1 MLLEGGILFE
11 GGFVVDT
18 GIEALPTYSV
28 SPTSSSINEGE
39 SLTFNVT
46 TTNVNDST
54 TLYWTVLDI
63 TTDSADFVAT
73 SGSFT
78 ITSNTG
84 SFNITT
90 TNDVTTEG
98 SQTFQMQIRTVSTSG
113 TVVATSSTVT
123 IIDSSTNPTYSVTP
137 TSSSI
142 NEGESLT
149 FNVATTNVVNGTTL
163 YWTILDITTSSSDF
177 VAISGSFTITSNAG
191 SFNITTINDVTTEGS
206 QTFQMQIR
214 TVSTSGTVVATSN
227 TITII
232 DTSTN
237 PTYSV
242 TPTSS
247 SVNEGSSLTFNVA
260 TTNVTD
266 STTLYW
272 TVLNITTSSA
282 DFVATSGS
290 FTITSNAG
298 SFNITASTDVTT
310 EGPETF
316 QVQIRTVSISGTVVA
331 TSSTVTISEPFV
343 PGTGFNGATRA
354 MEIQSDG
361 KIVLVGSFTSYDNTT
376 QNYITR
382 LLTTGAR
389 DTGFS
394 IGTGL
399 GFSTAPIPSALAIQS
414 DSKILVGGNFTSYNG
429 TTQNYLTR
437 LNTDGTRDTGFN
449 LQGAGFNNGTR
460 GIAVQSDGKIVVV
473 GIFTTYNS
481 ATQTRIIRLNSDGTK
496 DTGFSVGTGFNGG
509 ATAVAIQSTGKIV
522 VGGLFTTYNGTTSNY
537 IARLNT
543 DGTIDTT
550 FTTNIGTGFGSGSSI
565 FSIAVQ
571 SDDKILVGGIFTS
584 FNGTTQNRIIRL
596 NSDGTRDTSFVTG
609 TGFNDSTFAIDVQSD
624 GNIIVGGQ
632 FSSYNGSSVGYGIAK
647 LSSSGALNATFTTG
661 TGTGFQAISN
671 SVRGVRTQTDGKIM
685 ACGFFTTFNGNT
697 ANYIARLNSNGTSD
711 S

>member
-1 MLLEGGILFE
+1 
-11 GGFVVDT
+11 
-18 GIEALPTYSV
+18 
-28 SPTSSSINEGE
+28 
-39 SLTFNVT
+39 
-46 TTNVNDST
+46 
-54 TLYWTVLDI
+54 
-63 TTDSADFVAT
+63 
-73 SGSFT
+73 
-78 ITSNTG
+78 
-84 SFNITT
+84 
-90 TNDVTTEG
+90 
-98 SQTFQMQIRTVSTSG
+98 MQIRTVITSG

-123 IIDSSTNPTYSVTP
+123 IIDTSTNPTYSVTP

-214 TVSTSGTVVATSN
+214 TVSTSGTVVATSS
-227 TITII
+227 TVTII

-272 TVLNITTSSA
+272 TILNITTTSA
-282 DFVATSGS
+282 DFTATSGS

-298 SFNITASTDVTT
+298 SFNITTINDGTT
-310 EGPETF
+310 EGSETF

-331 TSSTVTISEPFV
+331 TSSTVTISEPFA

-394 IGTGL
+394 IGTGF
-399 GFSTAPIPSALAIQS
+399 GFSTAPIPISLTIQS
-414 DSKILVGGNFTSYNG
+414 DGKILVGGTFTSYNG

-449 LQGAGFNNGTR
+449 LQGVGFNNGTR
-460 GIAVQSDGKIVVV
+460 GIAVQSDGKIIVS

-481 ATQTRIIRLNSDGTK
+481 ATQNRLIRLNSDGTK

-609 TGFNDSTFAIDVQSD
+609 TGFNDSTFAIDIQSD

-661 TGTGFQAISN
+661 TGTGFQAIAN